1 MQRAICEAAN
11 DCFEATILVH
21 IPVMVTGVSDLS

>member
-1 MQRAICEAAN
+1 MDDSAVSDVEYRERSR
-11 DCFEATILVH
+11 LLLR

>member
-1 MQRAICEAAN
+1 MSLDAAQRMIRRYAR
-11 DCFEATILVH
+11 LVR